1 LAELQSET
9 RSGFDPEHSSKIVK
23 SLTSPN
29 GARGG
34 LGRSNGADGGGKN
47 DQDRIQS
54 VKQKFR
60 DRMAERMN
68 KGPPTSRRN
77 GSDAGSGTSA
87 AFTSPTGFDPSLG
100 GRAKRSATLSGRP
113 PRDVN
118 RNRHRLTGEEM
129 FQHLDF
135 YERSLNSVKDV
146 NNGR

>member
-1 LAELQSET
+1 V
-9 RSGFDPEHSSKIVK
+9 H
-23 SLTSPN
+23 
-29 GARGG
+29 
-34 LGRSNGADGGGKN
+34 GGKN
-47 DQDRIQS
+47 DQDKIQS

-68 KGPPTSRRN
+68 KGPPTSRRNN

-118 RNRHRLTGEEM
+118 HNRHRLTGEEM

-135 YERSLNSVKDV
+135 YERSLNSVK
-146 NNGR
+146 